1 MWEKI
6 MYTCICNCTCT
17 MMYSRKMTEHCKPA
31 IMGKNKNHYVKKPK
45 KKEKDYQSIKKHEL
59 LYVVCKKPTLNIKPM

>member
-1 MWEKI
+1 

-17 MMYSRKMTEHCKPA
+17 MMYSRKMTEHYKPA

-45 KKEKDYQSIKKHEL
+45 KKKKIIRASKNMSYYML
-59 LYVVCKKPTLNIKPM
+59 SVRNPL